1 MENLTDAV
9 LAVGQLSAVE
19 SASAHLVE
27 DVGEC
32 ITADDVFLENV
43 AEGYEVWTLLLSHL
57 FEMLVVPA
65 ALHYHTAFRLCGV
78 NCTACVSPLRGDEGV
93 SESFWGWV
101 LGEDILF
108 ESCTTRFSV
117 VGQDVDAV
125 AGADGDEALKLPFGM
140 GFDVLQKGDFAT
152 EDFKEEAAVAAGGV
166 EESAG
171 GGGGTARP
179 HTRAGYPPLGLGVR
193 NRLSSRKTRHAPDR
207 AWHSPRGDW

>member
-152 EDFKEEAAVAAGGV
+152 EDFKEEAAVAAGGF
-166 EESAG
+166 EESA
-171 GGGGTARP
+171 
-179 HTRAGYPPLGLGVR
+179 VESED
-193 NRLSSRKTRHAPDR
+193 SSRTRSSMAFT
-207 AWHSPRGDW
+207 SRGLVNTSQWSATLCRLLLCFVFCCWA